1 MKNWIKKHPRAAF
14 WTGAVLFCLMFL
26 MYWMRQNSIAA
37 AILFCRIQYI
47 RNIRQNKTAPVQN
60 AARGCF
66 LIQFFMI
73 LPSHSSLIPKRF
85 RWFFAPSLFR
95 KNKTRF

>member
-37 AILFCRIQYI
+37 AVEGTLTDEPRDGGAVISDFYTMQLNGKEAEAY
-47 RNIRQNKTAPVQN
+47 
-60 AARGCF
+60 
-66 LIQFFMI
+66 
-73 LPSHSSLIPKRF
+73 
-85 RWFFAPSLFR
+85 
-95 KNKTRF
+95 